1 MLEKA
6 FSAVDENVFFFPGKK
21 KNCRLLL
28 LLLLLQLLF
37 REEDVA
43 RGAVK
48 TSEEEE
54 VIIVAAL
61 CIGFFSCACAR
72 KCRVASR
79 ASNSIFSLLLLF
91 SYLGFRV

>member
-1 MLEKA
+1 VLEA
-6 FSAVDENVFFFPGKK
+6 FSAVDENVFFPGKK

-43 RGAVK
+43 RGAK
-48 TSEEEE
+48 KISEEEE

-61 CIGFFSCACAR
+61 CIGFFSRVRVLCVAC
-72 KCRVASR
+72 VQ
-79 ASNSIFSLLLLF
+79 FYLLAAAAFFLV
-91 SYLGFRV
+91 FRV

>member
-1 MLEKA
+1 MLEA
-6 FSAVDENVFFFPGKK
+6 FSAVDENFFFFPGKK

-43 RGAVK
+43 RGAKK

-54 VIIVAAL
+54 VIVAAL
-61 CIGFFSCACAR
+61 CIDFISVCVRAS
-72 KCRVASR
+72 VASSR

-91 SYLGFRV
+91 SCLGFRV